1 MRTKNDS
8 PAAGITIAKVRP
20 HWGAVLTAVLV
31 ALALSGP
38 AGIGVGVVAGL
49 LTLLVSA
56 AYQGLALLGYIAGA
70 LTPDQDEDEDE
81 VDEAD
86 AHV

>member
-1 MRTKNDS
+1 MRTKTET
-8 PAAGITIAKVRP
+8 ATAGITLTKVRP

-31 ALALSGP
+31 ALGLSGP

-49 LTLLVSA
+49 LVIIASA
-56 AYQGLALLGYIAGA
+56 AWQAVTLLGYIAGA
-70 LTPDQDEDEDE
+70 LTPQDDDEDEDE
-81 VDEAD
+81 V